1 MNKVVGVYEKHEI
14 CLSVITDVI
23 PEEYEGNFCGVRAFE
38 TSFDGKNVKV
48 IGIEGNDWSRLIGCE
63 VEFGCKTVIGESD
76 EEGCTSHLV
85 INRVFVAK
93 KTTEGTPEQEAPG
106 NE

>member
-14 CLSVITDVI
+14 CLNVITDVI

-38 TSFDGKNVKV
+38 ISVDAKNVKV

-63 VEFGCKTVIGESD
+63 VELGFKSVIGEPD
-76 EEGCTSHLV
+76 EEGYTSHFV
-85 INRVFVAK
+85 INRVFVTK
-93 KTTEGTPEQEAPG
+93 KTTEGIPEQEVPAD
-106 NE
+106 E